1 MTGAAGATAL
11 LLIAASVVVFGP
23 AVWVEYQHN
32 LSVLR
37 AVILEDGS
45 GAWHRMVSVF
55 VFVLRL
61 GGGVELSCA
70 LQMAAGI
77 GAALVV
83 GWSRVRNDPAY
94 IRNALVVVGTCLA
107 TPYLQDYDLMI
118 GAFVAVW
125 LKNAQQH
132 SKIDAR
138 WFRRRGGNGAA
149 AAAPGGRR
157 TCQLQRAGLRAPVLD
172 PVLDISRCGR
182 GGAASNRLHRYD
194 HLTRRCRDRTIL
206 SGGDPMK
213 NAPQEQHFDALI
225 VGAGLSDIG
234 AGYHLQP
241 DEE

>member
-70 LQMAAGI
+70 LQIAAGI
-77 GAALVV
+77 AAALVV

-132 SKIDAR
+132 SKSTLAGSDA
-138 WFRRRGGNGAA
+138 GAVMVLLLPLVAA
-149 AAAPGGRR
+149 ALANFSGLAFGPLFLIPSLILVGAVAAEQRR
-157 TCQLQRAGLRAPVLD
+157 TGCTVTT
-172 PVLDISRCGR
+172 S
-182 GGAASNRLHRYD
+182 
-194 HLTRRCRDRTIL
+194 
-206 SGGDPMK
+206 
-213 NAPQEQHFDALI
+213 
-225 VGAGLSDIG
+225 
-234 AGYHLQP
+234 
-241 DEE
+241 